1 MNKPLE
7 EAIISL
13 LLNYRFYGELV
24 QLMNKT
30 YTKEVPIA
38 GVSVTNRINLYINP
52 DTFNQLS
59 LDMRVGVLL
68 HEIKHV
74 TEFHIDRS
82 KKVAKSFNK
91 ALNVAA
97 DRAINEWIHVVTK
110 NKKLIASIPDQF
122 TIDIDGKSED
132 FKPVTK
138 KNFQD
143 MYPDKT
149 ILDNES
155 MEYYYQFLKDNAK
168 TGANGENDF
177 EGDMDLMDDHGKWEE
192 SNDSSEMTKEVVR
205 NSLNKAQRAAGAGNT
220 PGDMSQLIEELNKA
234 TVNWRSVLQRFV
246 ARCVESTIDSS
257 RKKISR
263 RFGIIHP
270 GTIREPLLKLGIAVD
285 TSGSVSDAYL
295 KQFFSEMKKIN
306 EQGIE
311 IFLVQADMQVTSAK
325 KYNPKEKIEVKGRG
339 GTLFQPAIDE
349 LERVECDAIIYFTD
363 GETFSETPVSKKPL
377 LWALCPSYTIPTG
390 WTEKNTIKI
399 TLPEGS
405 NE

>member
-24 QLMNKT
+24 QLMNKVF
-30 YTKEVPIA
+30 TKEVPIA
-38 GVSVTNRINLYINP
+38 GVSVTNKINLYINP
-52 DTFNQLS
+52 ATFNQLS
-59 LDMRVGVLL
+59 LDVRVGVLL

-74 TEFHIDRS
+74 TEFHMDRS

-110 NKKLIASIPDQF
+110 NKKLIASVPDGF
-122 TIDIDGKSED
+122 VLNIDGKDED
-132 FKPVTK
+132 IKPVTK

-143 MYPDKT
+143 MYPDKAV
-149 ILDNES
+149 LDNET

-168 TGANGENDF
+168 KGENGENDF
-177 EGDMDLMDDHGKWEE
+177 EGDMDLMDDHSKWEE
-192 SNDSSEMTKEVVR
+192 SNDSSEATKEVVR

-270 GTIREPLLKLGIAVD
+270 GTIREPVLKLGIAVD

-349 LERVECDAIIYFTD
+349 LEKVECDAIIYFTD

-390 WTEKNTIKI
+390 WTERNTIKI
-399 TLPEGS
+399 TLPEGT

>member
-1 MNKPLE
+1 MYKPLE

-13 LLNYRFYGELV
+13 LLNYRFYGELI
-24 QLMNKT
+24 QTMNKSF
-30 YTKEVPIA
+30 TKEVPIA
-38 GVSVTNRINLYINP
+38 GVSVTNKINLYINP

-59 LDMRVGVLL
+59 LDLRVGVLL

-74 TEFHIDRS
+74 TEFHMDRS

-122 TIDIDGKSED
+122 TIDIDGKAED

-143 MYPDKT
+143 TYPDKT
-149 ILDNES
+149 ILDNET

-168 TGANGENDF
+168 KSENGESDF

-192 SNDSSEMTKEVVR
+192 SNNSSDMTKEVVR
-205 NSLNKAQRAAGAGNT
+205 NSLNKAQRSAGAGNT
-220 PGDMSQLIEELNKA
+220 PGDMAQLIEELNKS

-246 ARCVESTIDSS
+246 ANCVESRIDSS

-270 GTIREPLLKLGIAVD
+270 GTIREPVLKLGIAVD

-295 KQFFSEMKKIN
+295 KQFFSEIKKIN

-325 KYNPKEKIEVKGRG
+325 KYNSREKIEVKGRG

-349 LERVECDAIIYFTD
+349 LEKIECDAILYCTD
-363 GETFSETPVSKKPL
+363 GETFNETPKTKKPI
-377 LWALCPSYTIPTG
+377 LWVLCPSYTIPTG
-390 WTEKNTIKI
+390 WTEKNTIKV
-399 TLPEGS
+399 TLPEGT